1 MKRFVLILISAVMA
15 FSLVSCGGNEIEP
28 FNEAV
33 GYNFDVPEGWD
44 IIRND
49 GVVELQH
56 DCDESA
62 QTADY
67 ATITAL
73 TFTLSDEQAD
83 ITAKAYWE
91 EYKSKV
97 EALGEYKELDGAKN
111 IEIDGTPAIKVK
123 YSYKPTERV
132 YVCEQIICC
141 RYGEVFFISLT
152 APEKYHDDV
161 TSDFKTAMDSFKFKI
176 QG

>member
-1 MKRFVLILISAVMA
+1 MKRFLLILIAATMA
-15 FSLVSCGGNEIEP
+15 FSLASCGGNEIEP

-33 GYNFDVPEGWD
+33 GYNFDVPDGWE

-73 TFTLSDEQAD
+73 TFSLTGEETN

-91 EYKSKV
+91 KYKTKV
-97 EALGEYKELDGAKN
+97 EALGEYKEIDGLEEIKLDGT
-111 IEIDGTPAIKVK
+111 DAIKVK

-132 YVCEQIICC
+132 YVCEQIVCC

-161 TSDFKTAMDSFKFKI
+161 TSTFDSVIETFKFKI